1 MRATMAPLAGP
12 EKAAI
17 ENFFASKRG
26 QRVLLPSSRDKLAL
40 YHVDKSVTLPELPV
54 ARPPDPAQLEDWVE
68 EWTDTATAA
77 GITDTLD
84 VKNVGRWM
92 MEVDSSSSAGLR
104 SGKAFA
110 VADAL
115 AKKGVVLDRSHEMAT
130 TAALAQADK
139 GDMRQ
144 QCRHVDVIWN
154 LSLSR

>member
-1 MRATMAPLAGP
+1 M
-12 EKAAI
+12 
-17 ENFFASKRG
+17 
-26 QRVLLPSSRDKLAL
+26 
-40 YHVDKSVTLPELPV
+40 
-54 ARPPDPAQLEDWVE
+54 E